1 VTSKSCHLLLLYFD
15 VMSSTVAV
23 IFAIRR
29 VVNNYNIETEPRF
42 LNQTK
47 PNSFQTEFEFLKN
60 QTETKQKFKK
70 SVLHIPTLALLHF
83 VNKNCADT
91 MFVVIFIL

>member
-1 VTSKSCHLLLLYFD
+1 MSDVSDVK
-15 VMSSTVAV
+15 VMSFTVAV